1 MSITNCPNCG
11 APVVS
16 NKCDYCGTYIFD
28 FSQISMGEPC
38 WISVDLGDGSK
49 KLLHVILENA
59 SVDANYGEHTLY
71 ADNRIVDVLR
81 IPDITL
87 DMSFKVVGDDKD
99 GILAVTKG
107 EQYG

>member
-1 MSITNCPNCG
+1 MSIKNCPNCG

-49 KLLHVILENA
+49 KLLHVILNNA
-59 SVDANYGEHTLY
+59 RVDANYNEISYY
-71 ADNRIVDVLR
+71 ADNRIVDTLTE
-81 IPDITL
+81 PDITL
-87 DMSFKVVGDDKD
+87 DMSFYVIAENKT
-99 GILAVTKG
+99 GIMAVMKG
-107 EQYG
+107 E

>member
-28 FSQISMGEPC
+28 FSQISLGEPC
-38 WISVDLGDGSK
+38 WISVNLGDGNK
-49 KLLHVILENA
+49 RLIHVILENA
-59 SVDANYGEHTLY
+59 DMDVNYGENTLY

-87 DMSFKVVGDDKD
+87 DMSFDVIAEDRTGV
-99 GILAVTKG
+99 LAITKG
-107 EQYG
+107 E

>member
-38 WISVDLGDGSK
+38 WISVDLGDGTK
-49 KLLHVILENA
+49 RLLHVILNNA
-59 SVDANYGEHTLY
+59 SVNAECNEISYY
-71 ADNRIVDVLR
+71 ADNTIVETLR
-81 IPDITL
+81 KPDITL
-87 DMSFKVVGDDKD
+87 DMSFDVIAENKTG
-99 GILAVTKG
+99 LSAVMKG
-107 EQYG
+107 EDK

>member
-1 MSITNCPNCG
+1 MSIRKCPNCG

-38 WISVDLGDGSK
+38 WISVDLGDGNK
-49 KLLHVILENA
+49 RLLRVILENA
-59 SVDANYGEHTLY
+59 TMDANYSEHTRY
-71 ADNRIVDVLR
+71 ANSRIVEVLR

-99 GILAVTKG
+99 VILAVMKG
-107 EQYG
+107 GGK

>member
-28 FSQISMGEPC
+28 FSQISIGEPC

-49 KLLHVILENA
+49 HLLHVILNNA
-59 SVDANYGEHTLY
+59 SVDANYNEISLY
-71 ADNRIVDVLR
+71 ADGRAVKTLIKPDV
-81 IPDITL
+81 TL
-87 DMSFKVVGDDKD
+87 DMSFDVIAEDRTGV
-99 GILAVTKG
+99 LAITKG
-107 EQYG
+107 E

>member
-28 FSQISMGEPC
+28 FSQISMGEAC

-49 KLLHVILENA
+49 HLLHVILNNA
-59 SVDANYGEHTLY
+59 SVDANYNEISLY
-71 ADNRIVDVLR
+71 ADDRVVKTLIKPDV
-81 IPDITL
+81 TL
-87 DMSFKVVGDDKD
+87 DMSFDVIAEDRTGV
-99 GILAVTKG
+99 LAITKG
-107 EQYG
+107 E

>member
-49 KLLHVILENA
+49 RLLHVILNNA
-59 SVDANYGEHTLY
+59 SVDANCNEISYY
-71 ADNRIVDVLR
+71 ADSKVVRTLIK
-81 IPDITL
+81 PDITL
-87 DMSFKVVGDDKD
+87 DMSFDVIAEDKAE
-99 GILAVTKG
+99 ILSVLKG
-107 EQYG
+107 E